1 MIDTVII
8 EDEKRSANLLKN
20 ILKEYCPNVNLL
32 GEAASVET
40 GLELFTKVKPA
51 LVFLDVQMPD
61 GTGFDLLEKLPE
73 KKFQIIFT
81 TAHDHYALRAI
92 KFSAIDY
99 LLKPIS
105 IVDVKAAV
113 EKVVSKSSDDVIQN
127 NISLLI
133 KNLSGGVSKQ
143 PDKIALPTMNG
154 HVFVNINDIIR
165 FEAEGSYTYVC
176 LVNKEKVL
184 VSRTLKEFENFV
196 DENEFVRIHHA
207 HLVNM
212 HHVKNYVKGS
222 GGYVVMS
229 DGSTAEVSVR
239 KKDEFFR
246 KMRIH

>member
-40 GLELFTKVKPA
+40 GLELFTKVKPS

-81 TAHDHYALRAI
+81 TAHDHYAIRAI

-113 EKVVSKSSDDVIQN
+113 
-127 NISLLI
+127 
-133 KNLSGGVSKQ
+133 
-143 PDKIALPTMNG
+143 
-154 HVFVNINDIIR
+154 
-165 FEAEGSYTYVC
+165 
-176 LVNKEKVL
+176 
-184 VSRTLKEFENFV
+184 
-196 DENEFVRIHHA
+196 
-207 HLVNM
+207 
-212 HHVKNYVKGS
+212 
-222 GGYVVMS
+222 
-229 DGSTAEVSVR
+229 
-239 KKDEFFR
+239 
-246 KMRIH
+246 